1 MMTWMDLVA
10 PFGRIDAL
18 ALAVIFAAWL
28 GTDWLIE
35 YPPAKHPS
43 VTFLMQ
49 RYRREWMR
57 QMVTRQP
64 RIFDAQIV
72 DSLRQGTAFFASTC
86 MIAIGGG
93 AAVIGNPSL
102 LADVTADLAPVART
116 EGLELRVI
124 LVLLFLSDALLKFI
138 WSNRLFGYCAVLMAA
153 VPNSPDDPAAYGRA
167 AKAAEVNITA
177 ARNFNRGL
185 RSVYFALTALAWLI
199 GAAPLIAATVLCVTV
214 LLRREFASESRK
226 VILERE
232 I

>member
-1 MMTWMDLVA
+1 MMTWMDLLA
-10 PFGRIDAL
+10 PFGRLDAV
-18 ALAVIFAAWL
+18 ALVLIAAAWL
-28 GTDWLIE
+28 ATDWLIE
-35 YPPAKHPS
+35 YPPRNHPS
-43 VTFLMQ
+43 VTYLMQ
-49 RYRREWMR
+49 QYRRDWMH

-93 AAVIGNPSL
+93 AAVIGNPAL
-102 LADVTADLAPVART
+102 LADVTADLSPVART

-138 WSNRLFGYCAVLMAA
+138 WSHRLFGYCAILMAA
-153 VPNSPDDPAAYGRA
+153 VPNNADDPRAYGRA
-167 AKAAEVNITA
+167 AQAAEVNITA

-185 RSVYFALTALAWLI
+185 RSVYFALAALAWLL
-199 GAAPLIAATVLCVTV
+199 GAAALMAAAVVCVAV

-232 I
+232 N

>member
-1 MMTWMDLVA
+1 MMTWMDLLA
-10 PFGRIDAL
+10 PFGPIDAV
-18 ALAVIFAAWL
+18 ALAVIFIAWL
-28 GTDWLIE
+28 GSDWLIE
-35 YPPAKHPS
+35 YPPARHPS

-93 AAVIGNPSL
+93 AAVIGNPTL

-153 VPNSPDDPAAYGRA
+153 VPNSPDDPQAYARA
-167 AKAAEVNITA
+167 AQAAEVNITA

-185 RSVYFALTALAWLI
+185 RSVYFALTALAWLL
-199 GAAPLIAATVLCVTV
+199 GAAPLIAATALCVTV

-226 VILERE
+226 VILESER
-232 I
+232 